1 MRALARRTK
10 VLIRRR
16 GSRQTM
22 DLLEAL
28 VLGIIQGITEW
39 LPVSSSGH
47 LVIGQELL
55 GLPTGDNLLFDLM
68 VHMGTVLAV
77 CTYFRRELWRI
88 CLALLSRREHRD
100 EQLTQLR
107 LLGLMI
113 LLGTV
118 PIALAGVVFAD
129 RVDEA
134 FTIELVG
141 AALIVNAV
149 VLVIAERVGSRAE
162 KRTVRA
168 VDAIVIGV
176 FQAIAV
182 LPGISRSGFTI
193 SGGMFRGVERE
204 MAATFAFL
212 LSVPALLGAFA
223 YGVYALDEQGSDL
236 LILFAGALSAFVVGL
251 MSIDYLL
258 KAVRSGKLWVF
269 GAYCLILGTAVL
281 AYTSLS

>member
-1 MRALARRTK
+1 M
-10 VLIRRR
+10 
-16 GSRQTM
+16 
-22 DLLEAL
+22 
-28 VLGIIQGITEW
+28 LGIIQGITEW

-55 GLPTGDNLLFDLM
+55 GLPAGENLLFDLM

-77 CTYFRRELWRI
+77 CTYFRKELWKI
-88 CLALLSRREHRD
+88 CAALLSRKAHRD
-100 EQLTQLR
+100 EQLSQLR

-118 PIALAGVVFAD
+118 PIAAAGVVFSD
-129 RVDEA
+129 RVDDA

-141 AALIVNAV
+141 AALIVNAI
-149 VLVIAERVGSRAE
+149 VLVVAERVGAGAE
-162 KRTVRA
+162 KRRIRA
-168 VDAIVIGV
+168 VDALVIGV

-204 MAATFAFL
+204 TAATFAFL

-223 YGVYALDEQGSDL
+223 YGVYALEGQSADIV
-236 LILFAGALSAFVVGL
+236 ILFAGAASAFVVGL
-251 MSIDYLL
+251 LSIDYLL
-258 KAVRSGKLWVF
+258 KAVRSGKLWIF
-269 GAYCLILGTAVL
+269 GAYCVLMGTAVI
-281 AYTSLS
+281 AYTALS

>member
-1 MRALARRTK
+1 
-10 VLIRRR
+10 
-16 GSRQTM
+16 M

-55 GLPTGDNLLFDLM
+55 GLPAGENLLFDLM

-77 CTYFRRELWRI
+77 CTYFRKELWRI
-88 CLALLSRREHRD
+88 CAALLSRREKRD

-107 LLGLMI
+107 LLGFMI

-118 PIALAGVVFAD
+118 PIAITGLIFSD
-129 RVDEA
+129 SVDEA

-141 AALIVNAV
+141 AALMVNAV
-149 VLVIAERVGSRAE
+149 VLVVAERVGIRAG
-162 KRTVRA
+162 KRSVRA
-168 VDAIVIGV
+168 VDALVIGI

-204 MAATFAFL
+204 TAATFAFL
-212 LSVPALLGAFA
+212 LSVPALLGAFV
-223 YGVYALDEQGSDL
+223 YGVYALDEQSADL
-236 LILFAGALSAFVVGL
+236 PILFAGAASAFVVGL
-251 MSIDYLL
+251 LSIDYLL

-269 GAYCLILGTAVL
+269 GAYCLLLGTAVI
-281 AYTSLS
+281 AYTALS